1 MAEESLRS
9 KTVSSVGWKFLGSL
23 TSYGIT
29 FIVGI
34 ILARLLGPDE
44 YGLIGIILV
53 FVTLFNGIAD
63 GGFSTA
69 LIREKDVSDIDYSTT
84 FITNFLLS
92 LGLSGGMYLAAP
104 WIADFFGREELVDLS
119 RMMALC
125 VIFNAL
131 SIIQQ
136 TRLIIELDFKKQ
148 TIGTVLASLLSGIVG
163 VLMAY
168 KGFGV
173 WSLVGQQLS
182 RYIFYAVIL
191 WLIMRWWPKLVFSI
205 ASFRKLWSF
214 GWKILLSSLISNLWN
229 ELNQIVIG
237 KCYSS
242 TDLGYYTRGREYVNI
257 ASQNLTMV
265 VQTVSYPA
273 LSKIQDENERLKSAY
288 KKVIKV
294 TMLVTFVLVFGM
306 AGCAKQLIL
315 VLIGEQWLP
324 CVSML
329 QLTCFSAVL
338 FPLHA
343 INLNMLQVK
352 GRSDIF
358 LKLEIVKKFI
368 GIPPLLIG
376 VFVSIHWMLFAW
388 IISGLLSYYL
398 NAYYS
403 GRLLNYSFN
412 EQLKDLFPSFSIS
425 MLMAL
430 VVYSLSFLNVSN
442 ILVLCLQI
450 IFGAIIVFV
459 LCRYFR
465 LEEYYEC
472 VEMAKSYIESIRKI
486 I

>member
-1 MAEESLRS
+1 MAEETLKS

-23 TSYGIT
+23 TSYSIT

-69 LIREKDVSDIDYSTT
+69 LIRERDVKDVDYSTT

-92 LGLSGGMYLAAP
+92 IGMSGAMFLAAP
-104 WIADFFGREELVDLS
+104 WIAVFFGREELVDLS

-125 VIFNAL
+125 VVFNAL

-136 TRLIIELDFKKQ
+136 TKLIIELDFKKQ
-148 TIGTVLASLLSGIVG
+148 ALGTVLASLLSGIVG
-163 VLMAY
+163 IAMAY

-182 RYIFYAVIL
+182 RYVFYALVL
-191 WLIMRWWPKLVFSI
+191 WVIMRWWPKMIFSI
-205 ASFRKLWSF
+205 VSFKKLWSF
-214 GWKILLSSLISNLWN
+214 GWKILASSLISNLWN

-273 LSKIQDENERLKSAY
+273 LSKIQDDNERLKRAY
-288 KKVIKV
+288 KKVITV

-324 CVSML
+324 CVTML
-329 QLTCFSAVL
+329 QLTCFSSVL

-352 GRSDIF
+352 GRSDLL
-358 LKLEIVKKFI
+358 LKLEIVKKII

-376 VFVSIHWMLFAW
+376 LFISIHWMLFAW
-388 IISGLLSYYL
+388 IISGLISYYL
-398 NAYYS
+398 NAFYS
-403 GRLLNYSFN
+403 GRFVNYSFK
-412 EQLKDLFPSFSIS
+412 EQLKDLLPSYSIS
-425 MLMAL
+425 MVMAL
-430 VVYSLSFLNVSN
+430 IVYALSFLNYPS
-442 ILVLCLQI
+442 ILVLCVQI
-450 IFGAIIVFV
+450 GVGAVIVIV
-459 LCRYFR
+459 LCRFFK
-465 LEEYYEC
+465 LEDYYE
-472 VEMAKSYIESIRKI
+472 VVDMAKGYIKSIKNKI
-486 I
+486 

>member
-1 MAEESLRS
+1 MLEEALKS

-69 LIREKDVSDIDYSTT
+69 LIREKGVRDIDYSTT

-92 LGLSGGMYLAAP
+92 MGLSGAMYLSAP
-104 WIADFFGREELVDLS
+104 WIADFFARKELVELS
-119 RMMALC
+119 RMMSLC

-136 TRLIIELDFKKQ
+136 TKLIIELDFKKQ

-163 VLMAY
+163 VAMAY

-191 WLIMRWWPKLVFSI
+191 WVIMRWWPKLVFSVS
-205 ASFRKLWSF
+205 SFRKLWTF

-237 KCYSS
+237 RCYSS
-242 TDLGYYTRGREYVNI
+242 ADLGYYTRGREYVNI

-273 LSKIQDENERLKSAY
+273 LSKIQDENERLKKAY
-288 KKVIKV
+288 QKVIKV

-324 CVSML
+324 CVTML

-352 GRSDIF
+352 GRSEIF
-358 LKLEIVKKFI
+358 LKLEVVKKFI
-368 GIPPLLIG
+368 GIPSLLIG

-388 IISGLLSYYL
+388 IVSGLVSYYL

-403 GRLLNYSFN
+403 GRLIGYSFR
-412 EQLKDLFPSFSIS
+412 EQLKDLSPSFSIS
-425 MLMAL
+425 MLMAV
-430 VVYSLSFLNVSN
+430 VVYLLSFINYSN
-442 ILVLCLQI
+442 IIVLGLQI
-450 IFGAIIVFV
+450 SVGAVIVVV
-459 LCRYFR
+459 LCRYFK

-472 VEMAKSYIESIRKI
+472 IEMAKTYIRSIRNTI
-486 I
+486 